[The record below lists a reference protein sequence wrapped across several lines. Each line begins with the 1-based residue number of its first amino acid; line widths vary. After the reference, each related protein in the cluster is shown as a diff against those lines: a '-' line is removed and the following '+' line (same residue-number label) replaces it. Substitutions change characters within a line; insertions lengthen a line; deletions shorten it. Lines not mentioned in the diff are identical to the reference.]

1 MWLQLCLFS
10 RLVVLCG
17 SLEEDIFRVSE
28 EENPREKELSL
39 EIDSWKEKAAAGERL
54 PWHGLRVV
62 AALTTTPRRISQI
75 EPALDSLLAQTWPL
89 DLVYLFVPQVFKREN
104 TTYMMPSWLLSK
116 LADPRLRLI
125 RCEDWGPAT
134 HMMEVLQAERDPE
147 TAILQVDDDQSYGPH
162 LLETLL
168 HVSGPAPGRAVG
180 AATQH
185 AHLHLS
191 GVVLEGVH
199 GVLFRRKFFDESV
212 FDYTGFSKH
221 CQLHDDLWLSAH
233 LARKAHVREALSS
246 RFGTKPLPFGFGK
259 DALYRGGAGSDNT
272 KNFFLCSASLLQAF
286 PDLWDQKYRV
296 VVAAPL
302 GRGTS
307 ESALRRLVGAGAQAL
322 YLLGEVAPEHTVTS
336 QRAFRVSGG
345 VHRQLGTFASS
356 FEVTMKSCHASCDLA
371 EALSA
376 ALQFEEDPT
385 TLVILSPAAV
395 AGPLDFRSMVQWHVS
410 CTRKAKPSRELCR
423 REDGS
428 ISFRRLA
435 AYPADRIQGAI
446 FMPKFSQHF
455 YVHRH
460 AGALR
465 DMDGPWRESPT
476 LRAKLDL
483 IHGQGLEDPVVKAFL
498 AEGERLP
505 RRVVVVL
512 AAPAAALRLAARAGR
527 MPGAQ
532 RIVVALR
539 ARAGARR
546 CGVGSWAA
554 QPRLRIACMDRKRLF
569 HPLLAVLDLEKLPE
583 TQIFLRGF
591 RRKVPP
597 LSDFLQASDLWAG
610 VVIASHASLYGEH
623 GGPIPVTSLGAL
635 YRRGFFDER
644 IIEDLHGPCAQEPDL
659 VVASHIALNGVP
671 TEVLGASSSRPPL
684 PTSRS
689 TECWS
694 ELIERH
700 PWLWTSL
707 RPRRVILHVALMDD
721 TDDFLLGLTLR
732 YAVSQT
738 RRPDEVVLLTVGQSN
753 FEDSGEVDTDTQVRH
768 GASIRIEGSRCVV
781 VSRRGRRL
789 PIRLPHFLATIGS
802 GKVGAVLRTSDG
814 RGPTVS
820 ILRCSGDSCRPKP
833 HLAAA
838 FYRELEPST
847 AMIFCSAERLI
858 NERLVEENVACLDSC
873 APHCSP
879 QNWCGQAST
888 REDGALYDLSITR
901 AAGYVDHVARCVL
914 CCIADQLKLSAFWR
928 SLCSMKPSA
937 DDEVVCG
944 IVVAVVLRALP
955 KRLVPARSFMSASFH
970 IAQSLID
977 AWLAAHAATLS
988 ATTSADALKSR
999 LQSLVGATCTNAW
1012 WDDASERLE
1021 GGSPTL
1027 PLQRKLAEVLT
1038 RGRQGLRS
1046 VSPVPPAQGATG
1058 GEAWPE
1064 RGAAWVLAALED
1076 VVGSVASHS
1085 ARKAATVKDAARPS
1099 TAGSRPGT
1107 AQRPATGT
1115 QGRHQF
1121 QPPVRLQEGT
1131 APSKQTERL
1140 RLLGIKHFVAA
1151 AKADDDLQNCQLVAT
1166 CLADVAMGLAPHL
1179 ESDDLMACAD
1189 HMLFLATCTVDVGG
1203 KKAPAPRYAR
1213 KHLDRA
1219 AYKLSRALR
1228 SSCQIAWRMRRHRGV
1243 PSWKRAQAEGDVRV
1257 RDAGFRWQPK
1267 AVAEAEETVAE
1278 ATAALRFA
1286 RQPPPG
1292 RSELRRTI
1300 ALERLAFE
1308 NMKISWWDG
1317 TAPLKEGRIS
1327 DAMDSRTEDSNWDSP
1342 SSDRVRDQTE
1352 VPAVEAKE
1360 EPIGSEGYVLN
1371 RAEHL
1376 LKCLMDG
1383 EAGSRQG
1390 ETELRDEDQSF
1401 RTLSRHVQDN
1411 RQLAQQATSL
1421 PGVCEGLQFDSGL
1434 VPPKRII
1441 HRAQPEYRER
1451 LVAWAAQ
1458 ECQGPKDP
1466 SAIQQ
1471 AILQAMKVTPAA
1483 TSSRGQIST
1492 KVPSATAKPSQP
1504 AGPVR
1509 GSWLPKVF
1517 VREFNAE
1524 GDEVEPDSGDDVF
1537 TGGAAIA

>member
-1 MWLQLCLFS
+1 MWLQIWLLS
-10 RLVVLCG
+10 RLVVLRG

-28 EENPREKELSL
+28 EENPREKELSN
-39 EIDSWKEKAAAGERL
+39 EIDSWKQKAGTGERL

-104 TTYMMPSWLLSK
+104 TTYTIPAWLVSK

-307 ESALRRLVGAGAQAL
+307 ERELRRLVGAGAQAL
-322 YLLGEVAPEHTVTS
+322 YLLGEVAPKRIVTS
-336 QRAFRVSGG
+336 HRAFRVHGG

-356 FEVTMKSCHASCDLA
+356 FEVTMKSCQASCNLV

-376 ALQFEEDPT
+376 ALEFEEDPT

-395 AGPLDFRSMVQWHVS
+395 PGPLEFRSMVQWHVS

-428 ISFRRLA
+428 QSFRRLA
-435 AYPADRIQGAI
+435 AYPADRIQGSI

-498 AEGERLP
+498 AEGEGLP
-505 RRVVVVL
+505 RRVVVVV
-512 AAPAAALRLAARAGR
+512 AAPAPALRLAARAGR
-527 MPGAQ
+527 LRGAQ

-539 ARAGARR
+539 ARSGARR
-546 CGVGSWAA
+546 CSVGSWAA
-554 QPRLRIACMDRKRLF
+554 QFRLRIACIDRKRLF

-610 VVIASHASLYGEH
+610 AVIASRAYLYGEH

-644 IIEDLHGPCAQEPDL
+644 IIEDLHGPCAHEPDL
-659 VVASHIALNGVP
+659 VVASHVALNGVP
-671 TEVLGASSSRPPL
+671 TEVLGLGSSSPVPSLR
-684 PTSRS
+684 RS

-707 RPRRVILHVALMDD
+707 RPRRAILHVALMDG

-732 YAVSQT
+732 YAISQT
-738 RRPDEVVLLTVGQSN
+738 RRPDEVVLLTAGQSN
-753 FEDSGEVDTDTQVRH
+753 FEDSGEVDTQVRH
-768 GASIRIEGSRCVV
+768 GASVRIEGSRCVV
-781 VSRRGRRL
+781 VSRHGRRL
-789 PIRLPHFLATIGS
+789 PVTLHQFLATLA
-802 GKVGAVLRTSDG
+802 GKVGSVLHTPEG
-814 RGPTVS
+814 RGPTLS

-833 HLAAA
+833 HLGAA

-901 AAGYVDHVARCVL
+901 AAGYIDHVAR
-914 CCIADQLKLSAFWR
+914 
-928 SLCSMKPSA
+928 
-937 DDEVVCG
+937 
-944 IVVAVVLRALP
+944 
-955 KRLVPARSFMSASFH
+955 
-970 IAQSLID
+970 
-977 AWLAAHAATLS
+977 
-988 ATTSADALKSR
+988 
-999 LQSLVGATCTNAW
+999 
-1012 WDDASERLE
+1012 
-1021 GGSPTL
+1021 
-1027 PLQRKLAEVLT
+1027 
-1038 RGRQGLRS
+1038 
-1046 VSPVPPAQGATG
+1046 
-1058 GEAWPE
+1058 
-1064 RGAAWVLAALED
+1064 
-1076 VVGSVASHS
+1076 
-1085 ARKAATVKDAARPS
+1085 
-1099 TAGSRPGT
+1099 
-1107 AQRPATGT
+1107 
-1115 QGRHQF
+1115 
-1121 QPPVRLQEGT
+1121 
-1131 APSKQTERL
+1131 
-1140 RLLGIKHFVAA
+1140 
-1151 AKADDDLQNCQLVAT
+1151 
-1166 CLADVAMGLAPHL
+1166 
-1179 ESDDLMACAD
+1179 
-1189 HMLFLATCTVDVGG
+1189 
-1203 KKAPAPRYAR
+1203 
-1213 KHLDRA
+1213 
-1219 AYKLSRALR
+1219 
-1228 SSCQIAWRMRRHRGV
+1228 
-1243 PSWKRAQAEGDVRV
+1243 
-1257 RDAGFRWQPK
+1257 
-1267 AVAEAEETVAE
+1267 
-1278 ATAALRFA
+1278 
-1286 RQPPPG
+1286 
-1292 RSELRRTI
+1292 
-1300 ALERLAFE
+1300 
-1308 NMKISWWDG
+1308 
-1317 TAPLKEGRIS
+1317 
-1327 DAMDSRTEDSNWDSP
+1327 
-1342 SSDRVRDQTE
+1342 
-1352 VPAVEAKE
+1352 
-1360 EPIGSEGYVLN
+1360 
-1371 RAEHL
+1371 
-1376 LKCLMDG
+1376 
-1383 EAGSRQG
+1383 
-1390 ETELRDEDQSF
+1390 
-1401 RTLSRHVQDN
+1401 
-1411 RQLAQQATSL
+1411 
-1421 PGVCEGLQFDSGL
+1421 
-1434 VPPKRII
+1434 
-1441 HRAQPEYRER
+1441 
-1451 LVAWAAQ
+1451 
-1458 ECQGPKDP
+1458 
-1466 SAIQQ
+1466 
-1471 AILQAMKVTPAA
+1471 
-1483 TSSRGQIST
+1483 
-1492 KVPSATAKPSQP
+1492 
-1504 AGPVR
+1504 
-1509 GSWLPKVF
+1509 
-1517 VREFNAE
+1517 
-1524 GDEVEPDSGDDVF
+1524 
-1537 TGGAAIA
+1537 

>member
-635 YRRGFFDER
+635 YRRGFFDELPGLKLICSFASALEDGAGCLATMRR

-1441 HRAQPEYRER
+1441 HR
-1451 LVAWAAQ
+1451 
-1458 ECQGPKDP
+1458 
-1466 SAIQQ
+1466 
-1471 AILQAMKVTPAA
+1471 VT
-1483 TSSRGQIST
+1483 
-1492 KVPSATAKPSQP
+1492 
-1504 AGPVR
+1504 
-1509 GSWLPKVF
+1509 
-1517 VREFNAE
+1517 
-1524 GDEVEPDSGDDVF
+1524 
-1537 TGGAAIA
+1537 

>member
-1 MWLQLCLFS
+1 MWLQLWLLS
-10 RLVVLCG
+10 RLVVLRG

-28 EENPREKELSL
+28 EENPREKELSN
-39 EIDSWKEKAAAGERL
+39 EIDSWKERAAAGERL

-62 AALTTTPRRISQI
+62 AALTTTPGRILQI

-104 TTYMMPSWLLSK
+104 TTYMIPAWLVSK

-286 PDLWDQKYRV
+286 PELWDQKYRV

-302 GRGTS
+302 GRRGTS
-307 ESALRRLVGAGAQAL
+307 ERELRRLVGAGAQAL
-322 YLLGEVAPEHTVTS
+322 YLLGEVAPKHTVTS
-336 QRAFRVSGG
+336 ERAFRVRGG

-356 FEVTMKSCHASCDLA
+356 FEVTMKSCQASCNLV
-371 EALSA
+371 EALSE
-376 ALQFEEDPT
+376 ALQFEED
-385 TLVILSPAAV
+385 
-395 AGPLDFRSMVQWHVS
+395 
-410 CTRKAKPSRELCR
+410 
-423 REDGS
+423 GS
-428 ISFRRLA
+428 VSFRRLA

-465 DMDGPWRESPT
+465 DIDGPWRESPT

-505 RRVVVVL
+505 RRVVVLV

-527 MPGAQ
+527 LRGVQ
-532 RIVVALR
+532 RVVVALR
-539 ARAGARR
+539 ARSGARR

-554 QPRLRIACMDRKRLF
+554 QPRLRIACIDRKRLF

-610 VVIASHASLYGEH
+610 AVIASRAYRYGEH

-644 IIEDLHGPCAQEPDL
+644 IIEDLHGPCAHEPDL
-659 VVASHIALNGVP
+659 VVASHVALNGVP
-671 TEVLGASSSRPPL
+671 TEVLGLGTSSPPL

-707 RPRRVILHVALMDD
+707 RPRRAILHVALMDG

-753 FEDSGEVDTDTQVRH
+753 FEDSGEVDTQVRR
-768 GASIRIEGSRCVV
+768 GASVRIEGSRCVV
-781 VSRRGRRL
+781 VSRHGRRL
-789 PIRLPHFLATIGS
+789 PVTLHQFLATLA
-802 GKVGAVLRTSDG
+802 GKVGAVLHTAEG
-814 RGPTVS
+814 RGPTLS

-833 HLAAA
+833 HLGAA

-847 AMIFCSAERLI
+847 AVIFCSAERLI

-901 AAGYVDHVARCVL
+901 AAGYIDHVAR
-914 CCIADQLKLSAFWR
+914 
-928 SLCSMKPSA
+928 
-937 DDEVVCG
+937 
-944 IVVAVVLRALP
+944 
-955 KRLVPARSFMSASFH
+955 
-970 IAQSLID
+970 
-977 AWLAAHAATLS
+977 
-988 ATTSADALKSR
+988 
-999 LQSLVGATCTNAW
+999 
-1012 WDDASERLE
+1012 
-1021 GGSPTL
+1021 
-1027 PLQRKLAEVLT
+1027 
-1038 RGRQGLRS
+1038 
-1046 VSPVPPAQGATG
+1046 
-1058 GEAWPE
+1058 
-1064 RGAAWVLAALED
+1064 
-1076 VVGSVASHS
+1076 
-1085 ARKAATVKDAARPS
+1085 
-1099 TAGSRPGT
+1099 
-1107 AQRPATGT
+1107 
-1115 QGRHQF
+1115 
-1121 QPPVRLQEGT
+1121 
-1131 APSKQTERL
+1131 
-1140 RLLGIKHFVAA
+1140 
-1151 AKADDDLQNCQLVAT
+1151 
-1166 CLADVAMGLAPHL
+1166 
-1179 ESDDLMACAD
+1179 
-1189 HMLFLATCTVDVGG
+1189 
-1203 KKAPAPRYAR
+1203 
-1213 KHLDRA
+1213 
-1219 AYKLSRALR
+1219 
-1228 SSCQIAWRMRRHRGV
+1228 
-1243 PSWKRAQAEGDVRV
+1243 
-1257 RDAGFRWQPK
+1257 
-1267 AVAEAEETVAE
+1267 
-1278 ATAALRFA
+1278 
-1286 RQPPPG
+1286 
-1292 RSELRRTI
+1292 
-1300 ALERLAFE
+1300 
-1308 NMKISWWDG
+1308 
-1317 TAPLKEGRIS
+1317 
-1327 DAMDSRTEDSNWDSP
+1327 
-1342 SSDRVRDQTE
+1342 
-1352 VPAVEAKE
+1352 
-1360 EPIGSEGYVLN
+1360 
-1371 RAEHL
+1371 
-1376 LKCLMDG
+1376 
-1383 EAGSRQG
+1383 
-1390 ETELRDEDQSF
+1390 
-1401 RTLSRHVQDN
+1401 
-1411 RQLAQQATSL
+1411 
-1421 PGVCEGLQFDSGL
+1421 
-1434 VPPKRII
+1434 
-1441 HRAQPEYRER
+1441 
-1451 LVAWAAQ
+1451 
-1458 ECQGPKDP
+1458 
-1466 SAIQQ
+1466 
-1471 AILQAMKVTPAA
+1471 
-1483 TSSRGQIST
+1483 
-1492 KVPSATAKPSQP
+1492 
-1504 AGPVR
+1504 
-1509 GSWLPKVF
+1509 
-1517 VREFNAE
+1517 
-1524 GDEVEPDSGDDVF
+1524 
-1537 TGGAAIA
+1537 